1 MSKTPTEAAGETAA
15 RLIAAI
21 DALEPLLRAEMP
33 AGRRAARL
41 PDAVAAE
48 LFRLGLFRLWIPRRY
63 GGLELPLTAALAVYE
78 AVARRDGSVGWS
90 VMIGAGGGLFAAL
103 LDPGVADRLF
113 AGPRALVAGS
123 GAAAGIARRV
133 SGGYRVS
140 GRWRYAS
147 GADHASVFTA
157 NCRVP
162 DSGQDPAAAPVRAM
176 AFAPEAVRIHR
187 TWDSSGLCA
196 TGSHDIAVDEVFVPE
211 AMSFS
216 VHGDPPRE
224 TGPLYGMPFATLTE
238 LPVSAVALGIA
249 RRACEEFASLAQAKC
264 APGSTVRLGELDLA
278 QAALRRARET
288 IAAASAALQEQ
299 AALAWSEAL
308 AGSRPAPHLAALRTA
323 ACVEGIRALVGAVG
337 ELAPLAGMNAL
348 QRDDPFAVAWQDLNA
363 AAAHYSV
370 SPLQLA
376 TAAQEGA

>member
-1 MSKTPTEAAGETAA
+1 MPRTGIATGGEAAT
-15 RLIAAI
+15 RLLAAI
-21 DALEPLLRAEMP
+21 AMLDPLLRAEMP

-41 PDAVAAE
+41 PGAVAAE
-48 LFRLGLFRLWIPRRY
+48 LFRLGLFRLWIPRRF
-63 GGLELPLTAALAVYE
+63 GGLELPLPAALAVYE
-78 AVARRDGSVGWS
+78 AVARRDGSAGWS

-103 LDPGVADRLF
+103 LAPGVAQRLF

-123 GAAAGIARRV
+123 GAPAGIARRV
-133 SGGYRVS
+133 AGGYRIS

-162 DSGQDPAAAPVRAM
+162 GDGQDPAATPVRAM
-176 AFAPEAVRIHR
+176 AFAPRDVRIHR

-196 TGSHDIAVDEVFVPE
+196 TGSHDIEVRDAFVPE
-211 AMSFS
+211 EMSFS
-216 VHGDPPRE
+216 VLGDPPRE

-238 LPVSAVALGIA
+238 RPVSAVALGIA

-264 APGSTVRLGELDLA
+264 APGSTVRLGELDLVR
-278 QAALRRARET
+278 AALHRARET
-288 IAAASAALQEQ
+288 IGVAGAGLHEQ

-308 AGSRPAPHLAALRTA
+308 AGNRPAPQRAAARTA
-323 ACVEGIRALVGAVG
+323 ACVERIRAVVGAVG
-337 ELAPLAGMNAL
+337 ELVPLAGMNAL

-376 TAAQEGA
+376 ATAQADA